1 MSAPLN
7 PWIWKMAWRDGRT
20 ARKKLLLA
28 ALTVVLGV
36 GSLVAVTSFGNNL
49 ETAIHQQ
56 AKSLLGADLSLE
68 SRQPFSRD
76 EEALIAALGGEQS
89 RQTSFT
95 SMVYFAKN
103 GATRLAQVRA
113 LEGAFP
119 YYGVLETEPV
129 RASQAFRS
137 GPYALVDESMM
148 VQQDLRLGDSVKI
161 GNRSFQI
168 AGKLR
173 KIPGETLANAL
184 ISPRVYIPMR
194 YLEETRLIQKGSI
207 VRYRVY
213 FRFAPGIDPERL
225 VQNLTPE
232 LQRLQLQA
240 DTVNRRKATISRAF
254 ENLSR
259 FLNLVGFSAVLLAG
273 LGVASTVYVYA
284 RDKVA
289 TTAIL
294 RCLGAKPGQAF
305 AVYVIQVA
313 VIGLIGSGL
322 GIALGAIAQV
332 YLLWAIRDFLPVS
345 VVFSFSPAGVAFGA
359 AVGFGIALLF
369 SLLPLCSLRAVSPLL
384 SLRSSWEKVPSARDP
399 LRWLIYALLLAA
411 VMLFARLQTEH
422 WSHAAIFAA
431 CLLGASGL
439 LCALARAVAFVLRR
453 FLAPSWPYV
462 LRQGLANLY
471 RPKNQTT
478 VLTLALGIV
487 TALVVTVFFAQRM
500 LLDQIA
506 QRSGENEPNMVLFDV
521 QVDQVEPLVNLIH
534 SFGLRLYQ
542 DVPIVTMRLAAVNGV
557 PVAKIRTDPS
567 TKIPS
572 WALRR
577 EYRSTYRDHL
587 IETETILAGE
597 WRGASAPAD
606 NVPVSLEKDIADTLG
621 VTLGAKLTF
630 TIDGVPLATTVGSIR
645 EVDWH
650 RVQPNFFVVFPT
662 GVLET
667 APQFR
672 VLVTRA
678 DSHENSARV
687 QRAVVQ
693 MFPNVSVIDIGL
705 ILATVDSVLQRV
717 AFAVRMISLFI
728 IFTAVVVLSSAVVS
742 THAERVKESLLL
754 RTLGAS
760 RSQVLKIIIT
770 EHLCLGLCGGVS
782 GIALGS
788 AGKLGPELLFF
799 ATLAMPPLLWLLL
812 ILLALASVTLL
823 AGIWGS
829 LRIFNRSPLEALR
842 QEF

>member
-1 MSAPLN
+1 
-7 PWIWKMAWRDGRT
+7 MAWRDGRT

-28 ALTVVLGV
+28 TLTVVLGV

-56 AKSLLGADLSLE
+56 AKSLLGADLALE

-95 SMVYFAKN
+95 SMAYFAKN

-119 YYGVLETEPV
+119 YYGVLETEPL
-129 RASQAFRS
+129 RASQALRA

-173 KIPGETLANAL
+173 KVPGETLANAL

-207 VRYRVY
+207 VRYRVF

-240 DTVNRRKATISRAF
+240 DTVNKRKATISRAF

-259 FLNLVGFSAVLLAG
+259 FLNLVGFTAVLLAG

-305 AVYVIQVA
+305 AVYVLQVA

-322 GIALGAIAQV
+322 GIALGTSAQI

-359 AVGFGIALLF
+359 IVGFGIALLF
-369 SLLPLCSLRAVSPLL
+369 SVLPLCSLRAVSPLL

-399 LRWLIYALLLAA
+399 LRWLIYALLLVA

-422 WSHAAIFAA
+422 WSHAIIFAA

-439 LCALARAVAFVLRR
+439 LCALARAVAFVLGR

-462 LRQGLANLY
+462 LRQGLANLH

-487 TALVVTVFFAQRM
+487 TALVVTVFFTQRM

-521 QVDQVEPLVNLIH
+521 QVDQVEPLVKLIH
-534 SFGLRLYQ
+534 SFGLRVYQ

-597 WRGASAPAD
+597 WRGASASAD
-606 NVPVSLEKDIADTLG
+606 NVPVSLEKDIADALG

-645 EVDWH
+645 EVDWQ

-678 DSHENSARV
+678 GSHESSARV

-693 MFPNVSVIDIGL
+693 MFPNVSVIDISL

-760 RSQVLKIIIT
+760 RPQVLNIIIT

-782 GIALGS
+782 GIALG
-788 AGKLGPELLFF
+788 LLASWGLSYYFF

-812 ILLALASVTLL
+812 ILLVLASVTLL
-823 AGIWGS
+823 AGMWGS
-829 LRIFNRSPLEALR
+829 FRIFNRSPLEALR